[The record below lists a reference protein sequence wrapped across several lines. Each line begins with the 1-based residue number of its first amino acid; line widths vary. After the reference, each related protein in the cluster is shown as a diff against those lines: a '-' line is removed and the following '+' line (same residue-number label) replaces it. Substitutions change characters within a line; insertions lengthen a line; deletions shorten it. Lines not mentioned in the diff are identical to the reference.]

1 LFKGFFRRFKDGP
14 AAQVMTEVV
23 EKTMVVVNL
32 SSTVAVEKRVV
43 VVHSVESTLVRLEAV
58 DVSVVNTCWV
68 VVANVSTVD

>member
-1 LFKGFFRRFKDGP
+1 
-14 AAQVMTEVV
+14 MTEVV